1 MACISAQTCAL
12 GALSGT
18 TKRDLSPVPQI
29 WAEKQAFSACLICRL
44 HPGEIW
50 GKAFANA
57 WKMRAV
63 LQPAWMLPQSLQLQG
78 RWIDPQN
85 NPTQTWPWDDA
96 SKMPCLMHILRI
108 SICKIFQ
115 WHENLDLLKSI
126 TVSIAPFW
134 PTTKNDSPQVPV
146 LQDHVKDAQAGKF
159 GNHGHPEQNCW
170 K

>member
-1 MACISAQTCAL
+1 MTNSLWLVSQLKHVLWELFL
-12 GALSGT
+12 GL

-63 LQPAWMLPQSLQLQG
+63 LQPAWMLPQCLQLQG

-96 SKMPCLMHILRI
+96 SKMPCLMHIYYEYLFVRY
-108 SICKIFQ
+108 SNGMKT
-115 WHENLDLLKSI
+115 WTS
-126 TVSIAPFW
+126 
-134 PTTKNDSPQVPV
+134 
-146 LQDHVKDAQAGKF
+146 
-159 GNHGHPEQNCW
+159 
-170 K
+170 